1 MAKNVIMF
9 LGDGEAWGPEGEG
22 WVGAPREGP
31 GEPGCVEEAGALGG
45 MFKGMG
51 VQAVD
56 PRGLLCQAVPE
67 GLGREGRKG
76 PPGHIYRAVLRCPL
90 PSQAGQN

>member
-1 MAKNVIMF
+1 MVRPGGPKERAGWGH
-9 LGDGEAWGPEGEG
+9 LGKGLGSQAVLKRLGPWEACLE
-22 WVGAPREGP
+22 
-31 GEPGCVEEAGALGG
+31 
-45 MFKGMG
+45 GMG

-76 PPGHIYRAVLRCPL
+76 PPGHIYRAVLQCPL